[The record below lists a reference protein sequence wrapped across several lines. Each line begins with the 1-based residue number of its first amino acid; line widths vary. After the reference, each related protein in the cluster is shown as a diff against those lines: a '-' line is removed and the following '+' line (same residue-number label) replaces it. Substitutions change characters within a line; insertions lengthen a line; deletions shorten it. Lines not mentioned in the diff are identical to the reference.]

1 MLAVRRILRIIGR
14 SRITQEAVMEA
25 DRLAIANQLGR
36 FARILDARDW
46 AAVGEVFAED
56 VAFDYGDGR
65 EQAGIAAMR
74 EQFSSHLDGCGPSQ
88 HLIGS
93 VMIDFDDAGA
103 TSRAYVQARHQGRA
117 DRSERIFDTHGDYV
131 DRWEKRASG
140 WRIVRRD
147 AHWSMHIGDAGIL
160 GPG

>member
-1 MLAVRRILRIIGR
+1 MDV
-14 SRITQEAVMEA
+14 

-65 EQAGIAAMR
+65 EQAGITAMR

-93 VMIDFDDAGA
+93 VMVDFDDAGA
-103 TSRAYVQARHQGRA
+103 TSRAYVQARHQGRG
-117 DRSERIFDTHGDYV
+117 DSSDRIFDTHGDYV
-131 DRWEKRASG
+131 DRWEKRAEG

-147 AHWSMHIGDAGIL
+147 AHWSMHIGDPTVL